1 MKLDYRMGMCW
12 GFSLMEHDRHW
23 RLLLFVRAVAENQQL
38 SAYDFTLET
47 CENARMWK
55 MINQINKKF
64 TGRKNEQNCSYQYTQ
79 KHDHKNIS
87 TD

>member
-1 MKLDYRMGMCW
+1 
-12 GFSLMEHDRHW
+12 
-23 RLLLFVRAVAENQQL
+23 
-38 SAYDFTLET
+38 
-47 CENARMWK
+47 MWK